1 MVAIAELDGMPAPI
15 LPARRA
21 RTLMIVSAG
30 TGIALAL
37 ALGGFVARGG
47 GLNGTRYGAALV
59 LAASSL
65 AFVVAYIAQPLC
77 RLVPLPATRAL
88 SRERV
93 GLMQAFACMYAVF
106 LACIA
111 LPDFLMGGQVPLPTL
126 AFAIFSTLILAVMLF
141 GTSAK
146 RILGSSA
153 GRTILGLSI
162 TYFWCAFV
170 VNDLNHLV
178 GPHRADLFDL
188 SYQLSLVLLVLALL
202 VRFAGAIVERRKVR
216 MAEAL

>member
-1 MVAIAELDGMPAPI
+1 
-15 LPARRA
+15 
-21 RTLMIVSAG
+21 MIVSAG

-37 ALGGFVARGG
+37 ALGGFAARGG

-65 AFVVAYIAQPLC
+65 AFVVGLYRPAPVPARSAACDACAQPRAGGPYASFCVHVRSLSRLHRALPGLLDGRASPPADSGVRDILDIDPC
-77 RLVPLPATRAL
+77 RHVVRHKCKTHSRFECGTQCGTHNTRAVDRL
-88 SRERV
+88 
-93 GLMQAFACMYAVF
+93 F
-106 LACIA
+106 L
-111 LPDFLMGGQVPLPTL
+111 
-126 AFAIFSTLILAVMLF
+126 
-141 GTSAK
+141 
-146 RILGSSA
+146 
-153 GRTILGLSI
+153 
-162 TYFWCAFV
+162 CAFV

-188 SYQLSLVLLVLALL
+188 SYQLSLALLVLALL